1 MIHNIIIIN
10 STFIYILVSVLFY
23 SIYLSIYLSIITQVH
38 GPTGYLHFSKKS
50 SEAEDQEEAAEG
62 FFSFDSDISGTT
74 TIHHEYDLDD
84 DDGSDDDGSD
94 DDDDDDD
101 DGSDDDDDGSDDDD
115 RDDDDRDDDSS
126 DDDDRDYDN
135 DNKL

>member
-23 SIYLSIYLSIITQVH
+23 LFIYLTTQLSIYPPIYLSIISQVH

-62 FFSFDSDISGTT
+62 FFSFDSDISGTVLLYMM
-74 TIHHEYDLDD
+74 IVMMIV
-84 DDGSDDDGSD
+84 
-94 DDDDDDD
+94 
-101 DGSDDDDDGSDDDD
+101 D
-115 RDDDDRDDDSS
+115 RDH
-126 DDDDRDYDN
+126 DN

>member
-10 STFIYILVSVLFY
+10 STFIYILVSDLFY
-23 SIYLSIYLSIITQVH
+23 SIYLSIITQVH

-74 TIHHEYDLDD
+74 T
-84 DDGSDDDGSD
+84 
-94 DDDDDDD
+94 
-101 DGSDDDDDGSDDDD
+101 
-115 RDDDDRDDDSS
+115 
-126 DDDDRDYDN
+126 
-135 DNKL
+135 KLYIMSMI